1 MGSAPSKKKEPV
13 KQQKPR
19 SAPVAAHTRKK
30 EQQAPSNE
38 MPGAAGPSRGHARF
52 EEKEMTPREGL
63 SRESKKSKPKSG
75 AGQRKIWQFANK
87 ANLWRMTSFILG
99 RKLEDSTDNAP
110 DADFHGLIGGM
121 MRQKTMMNMQREKT
135 RIDAVTPK
143 YDVRLTPLHIPYPLR

>member
-19 SAPVAAHTRKK
+19 SAPVAAHTPKK

-75 AGQRKIWQFANK
+75 AGQRKIGQFANK
-87 ANLWRMTSFILG
+87 ANLCVVHVRT
-99 RKLEDSTDNAP
+99 
-110 DADFHGLIGGM
+110 H
-121 MRQKTMMNMQREKT
+121 
-135 RIDAVTPK
+135 
-143 YDVRLTPLHIPYPLR
+143 DVIHFRAEA